1 MPRLRRYG
9 NKESAWNVISY
20 SHRCVI
26 IIFAVQIIAG
36 KFFRVGTLRN
46 TAPGI
51 RIKKNV
57 YPAGS
62 VASCLYHHIILL
74 SIAAANVNVNMKQAW
89 LFQLGQRLN
98 QFFET

>member
-1 MPRLRRYG
+1 MPKSKLYG
-9 NKESAWNVISY
+9 NNGSAWNVIGY
-20 SHRCVI
+20 SHQCVI
-26 IIFAVQIIAG
+26 IISDAQIIAG
-36 KFFRVGTLRN
+36 KYFRVGTSRN

-89 LFQLGQRLN
+89 SYQLGQRLN
-98 QFFET
+98 QFSET